1 MKRFFQKLKTL
12 PLVARVME
20 KVRLWFACERL
31 LSNAREAFSFAR
43 VACRLILG
51 WCCFILSTLGEKDAF
66 IDLAWLQD
74 TELSEVAW
82 STLGF
87 FVLFSFVAVL
97 IGKINTDALFLLFAS
112 SGCVCYWC
120 SYAPTTNTEWFLIS
134 IVFVYA
140 LFVVWCVRALSNVW
154 DYVKMHTSVTVAL
167 VIVAGLCC
175 FGGIATMGVLR
186 YKTFASPNF
195 DFGIWCNMFYNMKET
210 GLALVTCE
218 RDMLLSHF
226 AVHISPVYYLILP
239 FYYLFPSPET
249 LQIAQAVVLA
259 AGIIPVYLLAR
270 HFKLSNPQTALVCA
284 LYAFFPI
291 ITTGCSYDLHENCFL
306 PLFLLFVFYFYETK
320 KPIPMYVCAILVL
333 SVKED
338 AAVYLLLFALFL
350 LVGEKKYLHGGI
362 LAGMAIGYFLLCGYL
377 LETTGTGMMSNR
389 YDNLIFDEEDGLV
402 GAIKTI
408 LVNPG
413 YVLTQLFADKDAK
426 WDKVMYIVYTLL
438 PLGFLPFTTKKASRW
453 LLVTPMLINLLT
465 MYPYQPR
472 IGFQYHFGVA
482 AFLVYAMLKNLPE
495 IESPEVR
502 RTLLSIGAA
511 ACLCSYIVVAL
522 PLITPRL
529 QDWQKKQDKYAEM
542 EVFLE
547 ETIPEDASV
556 AASTYLLPH
565 LASRDEIF
573 EVHYHKNKPD
583 IEYVV
588 LDARYASHE
597 KFYRDYLAHGY
608 TVVAELDK
616 CIIVL
621 QQPAK

>member
-1 MKRFFQKLKTL
+1 MSRFLQNL
-12 PLVARVME
+12 RG
-20 KVRLWFACERL
+20 
-31 LSNAREAFSFAR
+31 AFSIER
-43 VACRLILG
+43 MLCRLIAS
-51 WCCFILSTLGEKDAF
+51 WCCFVFTTLDEKDAF
-66 IDLAWLQD
+66 TKLSWLQE
-74 TELSEVAW
+74 TELSEVALT
-82 STLGF
+82 SLAF
-87 FVLFSFVAVL
+87 FLVFSLVAVI

-226 AVHISPVYYLILP
+226 AVHISPVYYLLLP
-239 FYYLFPSPET
+239 FYCLFPTPET

-306 PLFLLFVFYFYETK
+306 PLFLLFTFYFYEIK

-350 LVGEKKYLHGGI
+350 LVSERKYLHGGI

-377 LETTGTGMMSNR
+377 LETTGMGMMSNR

-482 AFLVYAMLKNLPE
+482 AFLIYAMLKNLPE
-495 IESPEVR
+495 IESAEVR
-502 RTLLSIGAA
+502 RTLLSIGAT

-529 QDWQKKQDKYAEM
+529 QDWQKKQDKYVEM
-542 EVFLE
+542 EAFLE
-547 ETIPEDASV
+547 ENVPEDASV

-565 LASRDEIF
+565 LADRDEIF

-597 KFYRDYLAHGY
+597 KFYQDYLAHGY
-608 TVVAELDK
+608 TVVAEMEK